1 MRYLTKVLRIL
12 IGVTL
17 LIVGLV
23 VMCGALAATHTGPP
37 TDLLRADTWLFWS
50 LFVVPLGLGLF
61 LLFGKRARRPL
72 R

>member
-1 MRYLTKVLRIL
+1 MFRIL

-37 TDLLRADTWLFWS
+37 TDFQRIDTWLFWG
-50 LFVVPLGLGLF
+50 LFVVPIGSGLL
-61 LLFGKRARRPL
+61 LLFGKRIRKSWR
-72 R
+72 